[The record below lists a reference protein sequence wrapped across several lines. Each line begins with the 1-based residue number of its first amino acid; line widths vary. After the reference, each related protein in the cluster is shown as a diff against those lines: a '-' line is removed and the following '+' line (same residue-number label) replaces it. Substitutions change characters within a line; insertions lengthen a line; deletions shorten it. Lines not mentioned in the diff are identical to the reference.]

1 MSAATAEA
9 ETANILSKMEYANDS
24 TDASKLK
31 AIYDANPSLFNLP
44 EDATDANA
52 LNCST
57 SSPVDFLYLHTI
69 RGGRKMSSEWNG
81 GCGCGMKG
89 GSGGNSGSGNS
100 GSGNGYTGGCF
111 TCPKGVKNI
120 VRIYGTIHVVIP
132 SLYKKYKASKKAKPM
147 VKPKVKPMVKPK
159 KAIKK

>member
-1 MSAATAEA
+1 MAATAE
-9 ETANILSKMEYANDS
+9 ANILSKMEYANDS

-44 EDATDANA
+44 TDAEDANA
-52 LNCST
+52 RNCST

-89 GSGGNSGSGNS
+89 GNS

-132 SLYKKYKASKKAKPM
+132 SLYKKYKASKTAKPM
-147 VKPKVKPMVKPK
+147 PKPK
-159 KAIKK
+159 KAIKKQSR

>member
-1 MSAATAEA
+1 MAATAE
-9 ETANILSKMEYANDS
+9 ANILSKMEYANDS

-44 EDATDANA
+44 TDAEDANA
-52 LNCST
+52 RNCST

-89 GSGGNSGSGNS
+89 GSGGSGNSGNSGNS

-132 SLYKKYKASKKAKPM
+132 SLYKKYKTAKTAKPM
-147 VKPKVKPMVKPK
+147 PKQK
-159 KAIKK
+159 KAISR

>member
-1 MSAATAEA
+1 MAAT
-9 ETANILSKMEYANDS
+9 TVPTNILSKMEYANDS
-24 TDASKLK
+24 ADANKLN
-31 AIYDANPSLFNLP
+31 AIYARNPSLLNLP
-44 EDATDANA
+44 AGAADANA
-52 LNCST
+52 RNCST

-89 GSGGNSGSGNS
+89 GSGSEE
-100 GSGNGYTGGCF
+100 GNGYTGGCF

-120 VRIYGTIHVVIP
+120 VRIYGTIHVMIP
-132 SLYKKYKASKKAKPM
+132 SLYKKYKAAKP
-147 VKPKVKPMVKPK
+147 VKPAMPKPK

>member
-1 MSAATAEA
+1 MAAT
-9 ETANILSKMEYANDS
+9 TVPTNILSKMEYANDS
-24 TDASKLK
+24 ADANKLN
-31 AIYDANPSLFNLP
+31 AIYARNPSLLNLP
-44 EDATDANA
+44 AGAADANA
-52 LNCST
+52 RNCST

-89 GSGGNSGSGNS
+89 GSGSGSEE
-100 GSGNGYTGGCF
+100 GNGYTGGCF

-120 VRIYGTIHVVIP
+120 VRIYGTIHVMIP
-132 SLYKKYKASKKAKPM
+132 SLYKKYKAAKAMKPAM
-147 VKPKVKPMVKPK
+147 PKPK

>member
-1 MSAATAEA
+1 MAAATVEA

-44 EDATDANA
+44 TDAEDANA
-52 LNCST
+52 RNCST

-89 GSGGNSGSGNS
+89 GNSGNSGSGGN
-100 GSGNGYTGGCF
+100 GNGYTGGCF

-132 SLYKKYKASKKAKPM
+132 SLYKKYKASKTAKPM
-147 VKPKVKPMVKPK
+147 AKTAKPMPKQK
-159 KAIKK
+159 KAISR

>member
-1 MSAATAEA
+1 MAATAE
-9 ETANILSKMEYANDS
+9 ANILSKMEYANDS

-44 EDATDANA
+44 TDAEDANA
-52 LNCST
+52 RNCST

-89 GSGGNSGSGNS
+89 GNSGNS

-132 SLYKKYKASKKAKPM
+132 SLYKKYKTAKTAKPM
-147 VKPKVKPMVKPK
+147 PKQK
-159 KAIKK
+159 KAISR

>member
-1 MSAATAEA
+1 MAATVE
-9 ETANILSKMEYANDS
+9 ANILSKMEYANDS

-44 EDATDANA
+44 TDAEDANA
-52 LNCST
+52 RNCST

-89 GSGGNSGSGNS
+89 GNSGNS

-132 SLYKKYKASKKAKPM
+132 SLYKKYKASKTAKPM
-147 VKPKVKPMVKPK
+147 AKPMPKQK
-159 KAIKK
+159 KAISR

>member
-1 MSAATAEA
+1 MAAATVEA

-44 EDATDANA
+44 TDAEDANA
-52 LNCST
+52 RNCST

-89 GSGGNSGSGNS
+89 GNSGNSGNS

-147 VKPKVKPMVKPK
+147 VKPK